1 MSMPRMAD
9 AAAHLRRLAVSRV
22 GEGYS
27 QTEVA
32 RFLGVSGRSVR
43 RWVAAQRVAGICAL
57 ATRARSGR
65 PPKLT
70 EQQELEV
77 VSWLT
82 QSPCAFGF
90 PTERWTAPRLVECI
104 DQHLGV
110 PMNHRYLN
118 DWLRRRGVTPQ
129 IPGKVARERDEAAIR
144 WWVATV
150 WPRIKRNARAAG
162 AELVFTDESGLLMA
176 PLVRTTQA
184 LVGQTPVLRTQ
195 ARHRQKVSVAAALF
209 RSTVT
214 GRVRLAHEMF
224 VDHYVDDFLY
234 GEFLRER
241 VLRGARQPLVL
252 LQDGASL
259 HHGLCTQK

>member
-1 MSMPRMAD
+1 
-9 AAAHLRRLAVSRV
+9 
-22 GEGYS
+22 
-27 QTEVA
+27 
-32 RFLGVSGRSVR
+32 
-43 RWVAAQRVAGICAL
+43 
-57 ATRARSGR
+57 
-65 PPKLT
+65 
-70 EQQELEV
+70 
-77 VSWLT
+77 
-82 QSPCAFGF
+82 
-90 PTERWTAPRLVECI
+90 
-104 DQHLGV
+104 
-110 PMNHRYLN
+110 MNHRYLN

-184 LVGQTPVLRTQ
+184 LAGQTPVLRTQ

-214 GRVRLAHEMF
+214 GHVRLAHEMF

-252 LQDGASL
+252 LQDGAPL
-259 HHGLCTQK
+259 HHGLCTQEVVEDYCSRLQVHEFPAYAPELNPVEQLWTWTKDKQLVNFVPHDLAQLEIAAEHVVGIAEHNQGRLQSFFEAAALPW